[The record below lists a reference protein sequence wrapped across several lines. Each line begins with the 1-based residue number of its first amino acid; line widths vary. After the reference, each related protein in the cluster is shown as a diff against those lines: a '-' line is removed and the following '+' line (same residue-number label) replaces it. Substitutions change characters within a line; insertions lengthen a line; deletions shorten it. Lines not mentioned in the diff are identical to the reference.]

1 MRGDSAEVL
10 FQFFSFLQQ
19 ACVSSSGMGRD
30 AHSLVLSIQ
39 HILCWPRCHSPSEVP
54 FRMVLDMLSW
64 QLTCSNHAS
73 FCFLTARED
82 WSHYLSLN
90 QLNKVLTCLN
100 NHMILCSVVFS
111 SGCLFIWGKMVNV
124 RLFLLFFFF
133 FFLRLCKQDLWNVVS
148 NSNLRWALY
157 FRSIFWGKH
166 FLYVGLFQ
174 ERLCKR
180 DLWGVA

>member
-1 MRGDSAEVL
+1 MDFCTFLVSLVQFNSLSDWVIRDMRGDSAEVL

-90 QLNKVLTCLN
+90 QMNKVSTCLN
-100 NHMILCSVVFS
+100 NHMILCGVVFS
-111 SGCLFIWGKMVNV
+111 SGCLSIWGKMVNV
-124 RLFLLFFFF
+124 RLFLLFFFET
-133 FFLRLCKQDLWNVVS
+133 VY
-148 NSNLRWALY
+148 A
-157 FRSIFWGKH
+157 RSLKCS
-166 FLYVGLFQ
+166 V
-174 ERLCKR
+174 
-180 DLWGVA
+180 